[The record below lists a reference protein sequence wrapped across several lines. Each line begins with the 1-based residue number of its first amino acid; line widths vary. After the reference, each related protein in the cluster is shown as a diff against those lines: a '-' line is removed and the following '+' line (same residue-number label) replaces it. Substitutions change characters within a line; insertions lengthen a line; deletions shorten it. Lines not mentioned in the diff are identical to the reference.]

1 MPSIRSKFSDDF
13 IFGAA
18 TAAYQIEG
26 SKFGGCG
33 ESIWDHFAKNGG
45 TKNGEDGA
53 VACDHFHRFE
63 EDLDLLVDA
72 GFAAYRFS
80 FSWSRLFPDGKNL
93 NVKGLDFY
101 KQLLDAI
108 NSRGLLPFGTAY
120 HGDMPQALGALG
132 GWTIHENAERFGEY
146 MGFIARNF
154 GEDLE
159 NLVSINEPWC
169 VAWLSHYLGEHAPGL
184 RDLSCA
190 AKASH
195 FVCLGHGLGIQAA
208 RAETKKPIGIV
219 LNFTPGRLANKSDSN
234 ISALEQYEAI
244 TNTWYLSAIT
254 KGEYPAAALRNL
266 EAFLPHNWQGDMNI
280 IKDPIDFIG
289 INYYTTLMLE
299 AGGQD
304 FPFVKPVDRN
314 LPKTDMGWE
323 IEPSGLTDAIN
334 LVSHYAPD
342 LPLYITENGM
352 ASSNAISDEDRI
364 EYYRDH
370 LNEVAKAA
378 RNLPIKGYFAW
389 SLLDNFEWALGYK
402 KRFGIVHV
410 DYKTQRR
417 TKKDSFKWWQSELVR
432 SSP

>member
-1 MPSIRSKFSDDF
+1 MSSIRSKFTSDF
-13 IFGAA
+13 IFGVA

-45 TKNGEDGA
+45 TKNCEDGA
-53 VACDHFHRFE
+53 IACDHFHRFE

-72 GFAAYRFS
+72 GFDAYRFS
-80 FSWSRLFPDGKNL
+80 FSWSRLFPDGQNL
-93 NVKGLDFY
+93 NIKGLDFY

-108 NSRGLLPFGTAY
+108 NSRGLRPFGTAY
-120 HGDMPQALGALG
+120 HWGMPQALGALG
-132 GWTIHENAERFGEY
+132 GWTVRENAMRFGEY

-154 GEDLE
+154 GDDLE

-169 VAWLSHYLGEHAPGL
+169 VAWLSYYLGEHAPGL
-184 RDLSCA
+184 KDLDSA

-195 FVCLGHGLGIQAA
+195 YVCLGHGLGVQAA
-208 RAETKKPIGIV
+208 RSETKKPLGIV
-219 LNFTPGRLANKSDSN
+219 LNFTPGRLADNSDSN

-244 TNTWYLSAIT
+244 TNTWYLSAMT
-254 KGEYPAAALRNL
+254 KGEYPDAALRNL
-266 EAFLPHNWQGDMNI
+266 EAFLPHNWQSDMNI

-289 INYYTTLMLE
+289 INYYTTVMLE
-299 AGGQD
+299 AGVQD
-304 FPFVKPVDRN
+304 FPFVKTVDRN

-352 ASSNAISDEDRI
+352 ASAETIADEDRI
-364 EYYRDH
+364 AYYNDH
-370 LNEVAKAA
+370 LNEVVKSVG
-378 RNLPIKGYFAW
+378 NLPIKGYFAW
-389 SLLDNFEWALGYK
+389 SLLDNFEWALGYQ

-417 TKKDSFKWWQSELVR
+417 TKKESFKWWQSGLVR
-432 SSP
+432 SCQ

>member
-1 MPSIRSKFSDDF
+1 MSTIRSQFGDDF
-13 IFGAA
+13 VFGAA

-45 TKNGEDGA
+45 TNGGEDGA

-63 EDLDLLVDA
+63 EDLDLLVDG

-93 NVKGLDFY
+93 NIKGLDFY

-108 NSRGLLPFGTAY
+108 NSRGLRPFGTAY
-120 HGDMPQALGALG
+120 HWDMPQALGALG
-132 GWTIHENAERFGEY
+132 GWTIRDNAERFGEY

-184 RDLSCA
+184 RDLNRA

-195 FVCLGHGLGIQAA
+195 FVCLGHGLGVQAA
-208 RAETKKPIGIV
+208 RAETKKPIGVV
-219 LNFTPGRLANKSDSN
+219 LNFTPGRMANGSDSN
-234 ISALEQYEAI
+234 IFALEQYEAI

-254 KGEYPAAALRNL
+254 KGEYPDAALRSL
-266 EAFLPHNWQGDMNI
+266 SSLLPQNWQDDMNI

-289 INYYTTLMLE
+289 INYYTTVMLE

-304 FPFVKPVDRN
+304 FPFVKTIDRN

-334 LVSHYAPD
+334 LVSRYAPD
-342 LPLYITENGM
+342 
-352 ASSNAISDEDRI
+352 
-364 EYYRDH
+364 
-370 LNEVAKAA
+370 
-378 RNLPIKGYFAW
+378 
-389 SLLDNFEWALGYK
+389 
-402 KRFGIVHV
+402 
-410 DYKTQRR
+410 
-417 TKKDSFKWWQSELVR
+417 
-432 SSP
+432 